1 MSLILSRK
9 VGQKIYIGRNKEIEI
24 VVTHIQKGQVS
35 IGVQAARSIK
45 IVRGELLERKE
56 GAA

>member
-1 MSLILSRK
+1 MLVLSRR
-9 VGQKIYIGRNKEIEI
+9 VGEKIYIGRNKEIEI
-24 VVTHIQKGQVS
+24 VVTSIKGDQVG
-35 IGVQAARSIK
+35 IGVQAAREVK